1 MDLAEDIRD
10 YEAGHLNLDQTV
22 ALFQYF
28 IDSGM
33 LEHLGQNYAVIAE
46 SFVEK
51 GFCHF

>member
-1 MDLAEDIRD
+1 MDLAEDIRA
-10 YEAGHLNLDQTV
+10 YEAGSLSLDQIID
-22 ALFQYF
+22 LFQYF